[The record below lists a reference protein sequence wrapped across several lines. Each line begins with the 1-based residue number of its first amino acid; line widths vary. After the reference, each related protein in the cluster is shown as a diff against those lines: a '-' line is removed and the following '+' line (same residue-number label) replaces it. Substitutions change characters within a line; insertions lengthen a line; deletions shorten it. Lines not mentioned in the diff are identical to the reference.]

1 MQKSSALLH
10 TKICLPFVRPSLVGR
25 PRLQKQIGQGLRVPL
40 TLIIAPAGF
49 GKTTLTASSVARFG
63 MSVAWL
69 SLDQSD
75 NLDGHFL
82 TYMIAALQ
90 SADSQ
95 IGSDAARLIAGIEHA
110 SPQAVLTS
118 LINDLESVDK
128 EMVLVLDDYQYI
140 SSSAVH
146 EQVAF
151 LLEHCPRAFHLLIA
165 TRSDPPLPLAR
176 LRARGQ
182 MVELRTADLRFTPTE
197 AAQFL
202 NDVMGLCLDAES
214 VAILEQ
220 RTEGWIAG
228 LQMAAL
234 SMRDRKDVTRFMT
247 AFSGTNRYIMD
258 YLLEEVM
265 ASQPPEVQR
274 FLLHTSILERLS
286 APLCAAVLEV
296 EKFEG
301 WTIDKMSAIFQH
313 PNPLTCQPILEYL
326 EGANLFLMPL
336 DDKRQWYRYHRLFA
350 ELLRARLDQIY
361 PALAPQLHM
370 RAAAWH
376 EQNGLVVE
384 AIHHAS
390 MVPDDEM
397 VERLIQQNYLEMM
410 NRGEMSWVRFWMG
423 NLSKERIYRRPWLC
437 LYEAMN
443 RSWFGQLEEA
453 SLFLNEAEKHIRTDG
468 LATGALSMLGYH
480 AYVKSRVIAM
490 KGDTRRAIEFCL
502 TARENV
508 PADRLDLQIDFSI
521 TLGYEYFLCGDFRN
535 ASKILNETIQ
545 SGYIARAINNPVAAY
560 CLLARSQV
568 YQGRLHEA
576 DELLQKAVQLC
587 HETGG
592 QDLGVVGLVDVET
605 AALLCEWNDVDAAL
619 VRLKRG
625 LDNLPR
631 WGKTDD
637 FCLAY
642 ITQSRIQLA
651 QGNRIEAAGAI
662 EKAAQLIQTC
672 GVFSEARNAV
682 EAAQIQWWLA
692 QGDRSSVDRWI
703 TALEK
708 RLGWHDSFRY
718 EDELTH
724 ITQARVFIAQN
735 KLDEASLLLSCL
747 EESAQPD
754 GRQGRL
760 IEILMLKAMALQ
772 KLGNNAQADL
782 ALTKSLILAKPS
794 GYVRIFLDKGQP
806 IQMLLAQWMAHA
818 RSSPLRDYAI
828 HLLSQFDAEPHG
840 ATAPQEK
847 ASPVYDPSA
856 RLRQSG
862 QTLVE
867 PLSQRELEV
876 LHLMALGKTN
886 QEIAGQLIVAP
897 GTVKAHTASIYRK
910 LDVSNRTEA
919 VARARQLGILS

>member
-1 MQKSSALLH
+1 MQ
-10 TKICLPFVRPSLVGR
+10 
-25 PRLQKQIGQGLRVPL
+25 
-40 TLIIAPAGF
+40 
-49 GKTTLTASSVARFG
+49 
-63 MSVAWL
+63 
-69 SLDQSD
+69 
-75 NLDGHFL
+75 
-82 TYMIAALQ
+82 
-90 SADSQ
+90 
-95 IGSDAARLIAGIEHA
+95 
-110 SPQAVLTS
+110 
-118 LINDLESVDK
+118 
-128 EMVLVLDDYQYI
+128 
-140 SSSAVH
+140 
-146 EQVAF
+146 
-151 LLEHCPRAFHLLIA
+151 
-165 TRSDPPLPLAR
+165 
-176 LRARGQ
+176 
-182 MVELRTADLRFTPTE
+182 
-197 AAQFL
+197 
-202 NDVMGLCLDAES
+202 
-214 VAILEQ
+214 
-220 RTEGWIAG
+220 
-228 LQMAAL
+228 
-234 SMRDRKDVTRFMT
+234 
-247 AFSGTNRYIMD
+247 
-258 YLLEEVM
+258 
-265 ASQPPEVQR
+265 
-274 FLLHTSILERLS
+274 
-286 APLCAAVLEV
+286 
-296 EKFEG
+296 
-301 WTIDKMSAIFQH
+301 
-313 PNPLTCQPILEYL
+313 
-326 EGANLFLMPL
+326 
-336 DDKRQWYRYHRLFA
+336 
-350 ELLRARLDQIY
+350 
-361 PALAPQLHM
+361 
-370 RAAAWH
+370 
-376 EQNGLVVE
+376 
-384 AIHHAS
+384 
-390 MVPDDEM
+390 
-397 VERLIQQNYLEMM
+397 
-410 NRGEMSWVRFWMG
+410 
-423 NLSKERIYRRPWLC
+423 
-437 LYEAMN
+437 
-443 RSWFGQLEEA
+443 
-453 SLFLNEAEKHIRTDG
+453 
-468 LATGALSMLGYH
+468 
-480 AYVKSRVIAM
+480 
-490 KGDTRRAIEFCL
+490 GDTRQAIEFCL

-560 CLLARSQV
+560 CLLARSQA

-587 HETGG
+587 HEPGG

-703 TALEK
+703 TTLEK
-708 RLGWHDSFRY
+708 RLGLHDSFPY

-735 KLDEASLLLSCL
+735 KLDEASRLLSCL

-760 IEILMLKAMALQ
+760 IEIFMLKALALQ

-806 IQMLLAQWMAHA
+806 IQMLLAQWLEHA
-818 RSSPLRDYAI
+818 STSSPRNYAI
-828 HLLSQFDAEPHG
+828 HLLSQFDAEPHVV
-840 ATAPQEK
+840 TAAQSK
-847 ASPVYDPSA
+847 ASPMRDSSA
-856 RLRQSG
+856 SWG
-862 QTLVE
+862 QALVE

-886 QEIAGQLIVAP
+886 QEIAGQLVVAP

-910 LDVSNRTEA
+910 LGVTNRTEA
-919 VARARQLGILS
+919 AARSRQLGILP